1 MKTFSSIS
9 LRLLAVIL
17 CLALIVVTLP
27 QALFSKAEE
36 VFGLNEP
43 ESRVT
48 EENEMTAFV
57 LGEMADER
65 TARTKTFRM
74 SNGSFLLANYA
85 EPVHFVDAGGKWMDY
100 DNTLKYIE
108 TESSSGYENTAS
120 DVQMRFS
127 VCPEGGELVSLQSR
141 EYTVHMS
148 LLDASPNAKVTVTN
162 TPASPEAT
170 DIDYATTLPNYS
182 SSLVYEEIAK
192 DTDLQY
198 ILSGGSL
205 KENILIKERTDT
217 WNFKPSIL
225 LQHNQIS
232 PHVL

>member
-27 QALFSKAEE
+27 QVLFSKAGE

-108 TESSSGYENTAS
+108 TESSSSYENTAS

-127 VCPEGGELVSLQSR
+127 VCPEGGEAWLGRSIRSGTEDITTTSR
-141 EYTVHMS
+141 QGS
-148 LLDASPNAKVTVTN
+148 IICRR
-162 TPASPEAT
+162 
-170 DIDYATTLPNYS
+170 DIM
-182 SSLVYEEIAK
+182 IRR
-192 DTDLQY
+192 
-198 ILSGGSL
+198 SGDS
-205 KENILIKERTDT
+205 
-217 WNFKPSIL
+217 
-225 LQHNQIS
+225 
-232 PHVL
+232 